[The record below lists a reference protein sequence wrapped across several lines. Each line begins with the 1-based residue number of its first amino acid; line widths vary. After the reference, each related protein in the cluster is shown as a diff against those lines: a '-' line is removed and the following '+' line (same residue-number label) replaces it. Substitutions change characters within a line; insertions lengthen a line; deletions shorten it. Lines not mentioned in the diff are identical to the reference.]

1 MEASVEAS
9 RVTGLFR
16 YPVKSMQ
23 GEALAA
29 ADIGPAGIA
38 GDRQWALVDMDTG
51 LALTARRQ
59 PELLY
64 AAAALDGDGVIIT
77 LPDGT
82 TTSDD
87 AALSAWLGHAVALTR
102 ADATDHGTYE
112 IALDFEHEDTAEWV
126 RWEGP
131 TWSFHDSKRT
141 QVSIIGADTLGT
153 WDVRRFRPN
162 VLVEGSPE
170 DAWIGAAVEAGGATL
185 DIVKPIDR
193 CVITTRP
200 QPGGIERDLEVLRTV
215 NRDRA
220 GNLGVGALVTAPGR
234 VAVGDAI
241 TPT

>member
-1 MEASVEAS
+1 
-9 RVTGLFR
+9 
-16 YPVKSMQ
+16 MQ

-29 ADIGPAGIA
+29 ADIGPAGIV
-38 GDRQWALVDMDTG
+38 GDRQWALVDVETG

-64 AAAALDGDGVIIT
+64 AAAALDGDGVVVT

-87 AALSAWLGHAVALTR
+87 AALSAWLGHPVALTR

-131 TWSFHDSKRT
+131 TWSFHDSTRT
-141 QVSIIGADTLGT
+141 QVSIIGTGTLGG

-162 VLVEGSPE
+162 VLIDGSPE
-170 DAWIGAAVEAGGATL
+170 DGWVGSSVQAGGATL
-185 DIVKPIDR
+185 DVVKPIDR

-200 QPGGIERDLEVLRTV
+200 QPGGIERDLDVLRTV

-220 GNLGVGALVTAPGR
+220 GNLGVRPR
-234 VAVGDAI
+234 W
-241 TPT
+241 

>member
-1 MEASVEAS
+1 MGAP

-29 ADIGPAGIA
+29 ADIGMAGLV
-38 GDRQWALVDMDTG
+38 GDRQWALVDVDTG

-59 PELLY
+59 PELLF
-64 AAAALDGDGVIIT
+64 AAATLAGDDVVIT

-87 AALSAWLGHAVALTR
+87 VTLSAWLGHPVVLSR
-102 ADATDHGTYE
+102 ADSVEHGTYE
-112 IALDFEHEDTAEWV
+112 IALDFENESTAEWFQ
-126 RWEGP
+126 WDGP
-131 TWSFHDSKRT
+131 TWSFHDSNRT
-141 QVSIIGADTLGT
+141 QVSIIGAATIGA

-170 DAWIGAAVEAGGATL
+170 DGWIGSTVQAGSATL
-185 DIVKPIDR
+185 DVVKPIDR

-200 QPGGIERDLEVLRTV
+200 QPDGIDRDLDVLRTV

-220 GNLGVGALVTAPGR
+220 GNLGAGAMVSAPGR
-234 VAVGDAI
+234 IAVGDAI
-241 TPT
+241 TPA